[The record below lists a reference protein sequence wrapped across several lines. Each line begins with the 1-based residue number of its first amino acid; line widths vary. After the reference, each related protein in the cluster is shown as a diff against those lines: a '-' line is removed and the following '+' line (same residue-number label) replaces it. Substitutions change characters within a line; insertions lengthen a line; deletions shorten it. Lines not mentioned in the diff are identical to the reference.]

1 MLITVSAALVSQL
14 ILGGIFLR
22 AGWSKLFSP
31 SATADSLQAYQLL
44 SNTQARLVAFLLPP
58 LEVLIGVSYL
68 AGFMLATSS
77 ILATFLLCIFS
88 LAILINLVR
97 GRSFPCYC
105 FGNAQTPIGVPVL
118 LRNLLLAMLSM
129 FLLQQSFSNQQLIQF
144 VSSWQT
150 EFALL
155 THMDTLIFVVAGVAT
170 ISGIVVLLDGVSSL
184 LYTR

>member
-1 MLITVSAALVSQL
+1 MLITSAALVSQL
-14 ILGGIFLR
+14 MLGGIFLR

-31 SATADSLQAYQLL
+31 SATATHLQAYQLL

-58 LEVLIGVSYL
+58 LEMLVGLSCL
-68 AGFMLATSS
+68 AGFMLAINS

-105 FGNAQTPIGVPVL
+105 FGNAQTPIGVPML
-118 LRNLLLAMLSM
+118 LRNLLLAMLSI
-129 FLLQQSFSNQQLIQF
+129 FLLQQSFSNQQLIQV
-144 VSSWQT
+144 VSWWQT

-155 THMDTLIFVVAGVAT
+155 IHIDTFIFIVAGVAT
-170 ISGIVVLLDGVSSL
+170 ISGIIVLLDGISSL
-184 LYTR
+184 LY